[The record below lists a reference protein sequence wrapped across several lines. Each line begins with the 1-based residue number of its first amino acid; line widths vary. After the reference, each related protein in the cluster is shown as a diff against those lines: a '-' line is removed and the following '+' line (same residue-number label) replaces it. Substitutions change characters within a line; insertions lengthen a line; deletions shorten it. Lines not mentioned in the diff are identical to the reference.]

1 MGKLIKMNVVIVG
14 LRGLG
19 VEVAKNLIL
28 AGPKSVSLYDP
39 DLVQLN
45 DLGANFYCDESHVG
59 KTTRAEACITRLQ
72 ELNSYVKVEV
82 IPDQKSLTAAL
93 SSGQSHLCCQTELLL
108 LGEYQNPE
116 TLNSL
121 CRANNVGFISSQT
134 FGPWGYA
141 FVDFGDNH
149 TITDHDGE

>member
-19 VEVAKNLIL
+19 AEVAKNLIL
-28 AGPKSVSLYDP
+28 AGPKSVSIYDP

-45 DLGANFYCDESHVG
+45 DLGSNFYCEEKHVG
-59 KTTRAEACITRLQ
+59 KTTRSEACLTKLA

-93 SSGQSHLCCQTELLL
+93 SSG
-108 LGEYQNPE
+108 
-116 TLNSL
+116 
-121 CRANNVGFISSQT
+121 
-134 FGPWGYA
+134 
-141 FVDFGDNH
+141 
-149 TITDHDGE
+149 